1 MEHEDY
7 LSAKNNRIYSFI
19 IKQSEEGED
28 YITTKKRLSTPG
40 WWNSK
45 TVKKLKSYIRYL
57 QTWSKGPSS
66 ELNLSGRKSELIA
79 KISKYIGCDIN
90 YNEEKTLSDEN
101 FSGLCSREVYLNVK
115 ELRSKKARGMHL
127 CKNERAYLNRW
138 GDLFS

>member
-1 MEHEDY
+1 LETDTN
-7 LSAKNNRIYSFI
+7 SGTSF
-19 IKQSEEGED
+19 
-28 YITTKKRLSTPG
+28 TKFSIWFPLVPTILCHSSTY
-40 WWNSK
+40 N
-45 TVKKLKSYIRYL
+45 
-57 QTWSKGPSS
+57 
-66 ELNLSGRKSELIA
+66 IA